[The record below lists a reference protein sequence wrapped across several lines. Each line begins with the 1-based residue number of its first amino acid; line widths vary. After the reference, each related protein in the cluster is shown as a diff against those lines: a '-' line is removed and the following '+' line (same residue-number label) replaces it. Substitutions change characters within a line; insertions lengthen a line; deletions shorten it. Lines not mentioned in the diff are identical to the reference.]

1 MSNDPKNTTPSAES
15 VRSNVADGIPLRASE
30 PLSYDPFVHVTLDAV
45 EKPSGKPK
53 SVSPEVSQVSVLPRP
68 VWAQQRMFSHAPE
81 KSSRIARTFPNQKEG
96 ALERSSGK
104 VEERSSF
111 DSARLD
117 DLQQA
122 KPAPRSDPRSSGSSA
137 AAEKDVSVA
146 SGSSEPALR
155 VVLEKKDTDNTAT
168 QSAEG
173 KVGIGKDHISVPSDL
188 YAQDELDELA
198 ASMPP
203 IPKNLIFNKDDQTPQ
218 ASPLTRSPSRVPSRM
233 PFRGVRAPMQNGLR
247 GAVYPRGTS
256 MPASYGAVGGGSA
269 NGASPDPYLSGNP
282 RNSLGNQS
290 GMSMGVAPSFRNGAT
305 SNITPSVAAV
315 PASTDYRPYA
325 ASSMGMSY
333 NPLRPYAPGAFDVS
347 SRPLSGWMSQS
358 EMAASDA
365 YGSYPASMSG
375 SLAASV
381 PSPGNM
387 PRSMHEGMY
396 GADLFDPMGANMR
409 SSGASSVYG
418 SDSANPQGTLPSG
431 MPVSFDNVAP
441 SSSYASRPMN
451 DMGSASPYRSQGFN
465 GQAHASGFNARSS
478 NPAFPSNGDQGI
490 PLDKGTPIPRDSFVK
505 PVSKESRSDASDSAS
520 LFDQPP
526 VPITEGMKSA
536 DTSHKKLRRVII
548 IVLLVVVLALGGIV
562 GYLVYSG
569 TVNPDELVPHITI
582 EAPSGDSASSGG
594 SASGSFS
601 SSSGSASIDDAGSVV
616 YQYTALTSDGTA
628 YTVEETA
635 TFSDEGY
642 CEFTTMKMKFP
653 DADKA
658 KSFTDNLARDY
669 GSSFTLDVL
678 DGANA
683 TVTIDNSSLHLDREK
698 YEESLRYSVEDLV
711 ILKK

>member
-1 MSNDPKNTTPSAES
+1 MSNDPKNTTSSAES
-15 VRSNVADGIPLRASE
+15 ARPNIADGIPLRASE

-45 EKPSGKPK
+45 EKPIERPKP
-53 SVSPEVSQVSVLPRP
+53 VSSETTQVPVPPRP

-81 KSSRIARTFPNQKEG
+81 RNTRIARTFPNQKEG

-111 DSARLD
+111 GSARLD
-117 DLQQA
+117 DLRQA

-137 AAEKDVSVA
+137 AAEKDASVA

-155 VVLEKKDTDNTAT
+155 VVLENKDADSAAT

-218 ASPLTRSPSRVPSRM
+218 ALSMPRSPSRM
-233 PFRGVRAPMQNGLR
+233 PFRGVRAPVQNGLR
-247 GAVYPRGTS
+247 GAAYPRGAS
-256 MPASYGAVGGGSA
+256 MPASYGAAGGGA
-269 NGASPDPYLSGNP
+269 NSASPDPFLSGNP
-282 RNSLGNQS
+282 RNALGNQG
-290 GMSMGVAPSFRNGAT
+290 GMSMGVAPSYLNGTT

-325 ASSMGMSY
+325 ASAMGMPY

-358 EMAASDA
+358 EMAASGA

-396 GADLFDPMGANMR
+396 GADPFDPMGANLR
-409 SSGASSVYG
+409 SSGASSAYG
-418 SDSANPQGTLPSG
+418 SDGGNPQGTLPSG
-431 MPVSFDNVAP
+431 MPVSFDSVS
-441 SSSYASRPMN
+441 SSSYASRNMN
-451 DMGSASPYRSQGFN
+451 DIGSASPYRSQGFN
-465 GQAHASGFNARSS
+465 GQARSSGFNARSS

-505 PVSKESRSDASDSAS
+505 PVSKESRPDASDSAS

-548 IVLLVVVLALGGIV
+548 IVLLAVVLALGGIV

-582 EAPSGDSASSGG
+582 EAPSGDSGSSGG
-594 SASGSFS
+594 SASGSS
-601 SSSGSASIDDAGSVV
+601 SSSGSASTDDAGSVV

-653 DADKA
+653 DAEKA